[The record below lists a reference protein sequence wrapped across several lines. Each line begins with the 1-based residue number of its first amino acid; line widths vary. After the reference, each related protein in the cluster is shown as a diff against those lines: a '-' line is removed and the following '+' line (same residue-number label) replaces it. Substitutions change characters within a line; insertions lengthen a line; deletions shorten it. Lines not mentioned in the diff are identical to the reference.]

1 MRLGGR
7 RRARAREATPA
18 PTDPYDRA
26 LSDLVDELRLHH
38 PRRRGSAE
46 LHAFTLEVVNG
57 NGRYPGI
64 EAANWRPAVVM
75 VTRDVRR
82 DNESRERMS
91 AASPAHGV
99 CSGMD
104 EVGGSQPCARAA
116 RGHP

>member
-1 MRLGGR
+1 MRLGGW

-38 PRRRGSAE
+38 PLVGDLRNFIRSPSKSSRQ
-46 LHAFTLEVVNG
+46 
-57 NGRYPGI
+57 
-64 EAANWRPAVVM
+64 AANWLLARVM
-75 VTRDVRR
+75 VRRDVRR

-104 EVGGSQPCARAA
+104 EVGGSQRCARAA